1 MPPRVCDAR
10 AVIRSTPR
18 NPVGAHVPVAG
29 RGLAGTGLAYADK
42 VGAESV
48 QVFVANPRG
57 WAAPTGNPEQDRAFR
72 AGCAERGISA
82 YVHAPYLINFG
93 SDSAATRERS
103 GESLR
108 HSLSRGRAIGA
119 AGVVVHTGSAV
130 GGSRTA
136 ALRQVHDGML
146 PLLDELDGY
155 GEDAPWLLLE
165 PTAGQGSSLCSRM
178 ADLAEY
184 VDALERHPRV
194 GVCLDT
200 CHAFAAGHDLAAPG
214 GTARMLDELVAAAG
228 PGRLRLIHANDSKDV
243 AGARKDRHANI
254 GAGHIG
260 AEPFGELLT
269 HPATDGVPL
278 IIETPDDRHAP
289 DRIEGALHTRDID
302 RLKQLRRGRDAQPA
316 AAPTAPALTAPA
328 PGAPAAPARSP
339 GWVLSRTSSS

>member
-1 MPPRVCDAR
+1 MTPPA
-10 AVIRSTPR
+10 PR

-42 VGAESV
+42 VGAETV

-57 WAAPTGNPEQDRAFR
+57 WAVPAGNPAQDEAFR

-103 GESLR
+103 AESLR
-108 HSLSRGRAIGA
+108 HSLHRAHAIGA
-119 AGVVVHTGSAV
+119 SGVVVHTGSALC
-130 GGSRTA
+130 GSREQ
-136 ALRQVHDGML
+136 ALRLVRAGVL

-155 GEDAPWLLLE
+155 GGQAPWLLLE

-178 ADLAEY
+178 ADLADYTE
-184 VDALERHPRV
+184 ALERHPRV

-200 CHAFAAGHDLAAPG
+200 CHAFGAGHDLAASG

-260 AEPFGELLT
+260 ADPFGELFV
-269 HPATDGVPL
+269 HPATEGVPL
-278 IIETPDDRHAP
+278 VIETPDDRHAP
-289 DRIEGALHTRDID
+289 DRVEGALHARDIA
-302 RLKQLRRGRDAQPA
+302 RLKQLRSERA
-316 AAPTAPALTAPA
+316 AAVPV
-328 PGAPAAPARSP
+328 GV
-339 GWVLSRTSSS
+339 G